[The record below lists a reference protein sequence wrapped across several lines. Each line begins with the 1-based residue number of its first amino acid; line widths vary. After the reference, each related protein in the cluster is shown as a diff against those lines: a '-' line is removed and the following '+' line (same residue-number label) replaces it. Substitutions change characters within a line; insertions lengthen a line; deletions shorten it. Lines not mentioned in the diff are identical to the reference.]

1 MFFNKL
7 ENLQIMNKTVLPLA
21 IAVMLSAC
29 SGQDKDKVL
38 DLENQVMTLHDEVMP
53 QMEEIMTLKTQL
65 SKKIVRLDSLQNEG
79 ITGNALAEERM
90 RATDMNQKL
99 NDADRM
105 MMTWMNEYRGDS
117 AKKLEPAQ
125 AIQYLESEKKKIDEV
140 KQVTIKSINDAKS
153 FLNK

>member
-1 MFFNKL
+1 
-7 ENLQIMNKTVLPLA
+7 MNKTVLPLA